1 MAQQATDASGIL
13 HGKTITLDGP
23 VPALDGRR
31 VHVLIAPEDEDVK
44 LSKQE
49 ATELWHK
56 WVLSGEQ
63 GPISDDG
70 EPEFP

>member
-1 MAQQATDASGIL
+1 MAQHATDASGVL

-31 VHVLIAPEDEDVK
+31 VHVVIAAENEELT
-44 LSKQE
+44 LSGHE
-49 ATELWHK
+49 ATELWHQ
-56 WVLSGEQ
+56 WLLSGEQ